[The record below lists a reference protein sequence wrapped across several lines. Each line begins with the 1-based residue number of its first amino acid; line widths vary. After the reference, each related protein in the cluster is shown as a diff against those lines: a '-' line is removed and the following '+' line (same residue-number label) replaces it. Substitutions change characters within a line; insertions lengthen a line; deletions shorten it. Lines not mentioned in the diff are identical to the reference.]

1 MIVKDL
7 LPLRIVEKT
16 GFRCFVSGFDKLY
29 TLPSRATLRDQLIPE
44 MYNQV
49 QGEGKNQFSVKI
61 SDLARF
67 NQLQLGEFTRVS
79 RLFF

>member
-16 GFRCFVSGFDKLY
+16 GFRCFISGFDKLY

-49 QGEGKNQFSVKI
+49 QGEQKNTVHSI
-61 SDLARF
+61 PSTIEIT
-67 NQLQLGEFTRVS
+67 EFFCQS
-79 RLFF
+79 GFA